1 MLQGIPTIGKKA
13 SIFSEGRIKK
23 TGFVEGRNLMAT
35 VLRGEH
41 SENRLPAMLDT
52 IGKKGLLPISFLLLW
67 HWITTSGRVKQILLP
82 SPENVFLALIETLSS
97 GELVHHLETSLV
109 RVMEGFALAAF
120 LGIGLGMALGLS
132 PLLNQMAEGV
142 IQLLRPIPPIAWLP
156 LAILWFGIEEG
167 SKVFIITLGAF
178 FPIFL
183 NVLQGIKQ
191 TNENVVEVARV
202 FKVPWPKFILKVIV
216 PGSMPFVV
224 AGLRIGLGYAW
235 MCVVAAELSGG
246 MSGIGYM
253 LMDSRA
259 LARTDRVL
267 AGMLAIGAVGKSMDY
282 LLQWFERKIIRW
294 RRFYN
299 GI

>member
-1 MLQGIPTIGKKA
+1 MGL
-13 SIFSEGRIKK
+13 
-23 TGFVEGRNLMAT
+23 VEGRGVMET
-35 VLRGEH
+35 VLRRSFKEY
-41 SENRLPAMLDT
+41 RLPTVLNTA
-52 IGKKGLLPISFLLLW
+52 GKKWFAPVLLLLMW
-67 HWITTSGRVKQILLP
+67 HWITTGGRVKPILLP
-82 SPENVFLALIETLSS
+82 SPESVLWALVETLNS
-97 GELVHHLETSLV
+97 GELAHHLGASLV
-109 RVMEGFALAAF
+109 RVLEGFALAAF

-132 PLLNQMAEGV
+132 PLLSQMTEGI

-183 NVLQGIKQ
+183 NVLQGIRQ
-191 TNENVVEVARV
+191 TNEKVVEVARV
-202 FKVPWPKFILKVIV
+202 FKVPRSKFIRKVIV
-216 PGSMPFVV
+216 PGSMPFIV

-259 LARTDRVL
+259 LAQTDRVL
-267 AGMLAIGAVGKSMDY
+267 VGMLAIGVVGKTMDY
-282 LLQWFERKIIRW
+282 VLQRLERKIIRW
-294 RRFYN
+294 RSFYN
-299 GI
+299 GT